1 MSIAKSNI
9 IPGVQYQTD
18 SVAYIANMKQSYLYL
33 RNGANLL
40 DILYFNTK
48 ADSLVFV
55 FEKNDDLRELYK
67 KWNNHELE

>member
-55 FEKNDDLRELYK
+55 FEKNDDL
-67 KWNNHELE
+67 NNL

>member
-55 FEKNDDLRELYK
+55 FEKNDDLRGLYK

>member
-1 MSIAKSNI
+1 MSIVKSNI

-55 FEKNDDLRELYK
+55 FEKNDDLRGLYK